1 MMTIKADTEQDRDQ
15 ARSDKNNPAAAAA
28 AIEFLV

>member
-15 ARSDKNNPAAAAA
+15 ARSDKNSPAAAA